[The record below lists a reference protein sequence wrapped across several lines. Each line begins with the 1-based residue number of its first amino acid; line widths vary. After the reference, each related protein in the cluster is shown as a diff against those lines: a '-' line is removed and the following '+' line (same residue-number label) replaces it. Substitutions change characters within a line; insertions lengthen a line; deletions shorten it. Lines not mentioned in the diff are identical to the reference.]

1 MVTSYSYLEVS
12 RLTND
17 WEEWVWCFLSVRHP
31 GLIPVHQKNSCTLLF
46 SGLRSPL
53 AAESCQPCSPNKWSV
68 DECAARLQPLS
79 DHYKTLQHQTFAIE
93 KLRESIVTTQ
103 SCPRDKN
110 KTLKKVRIVLYI
122 YIYFCVVIEFY
133 RCVKIS
139 CNGDDMPNTPLPV
152 KCPIYEM
159 SYLRNVLSMKC
170 PI

>member
-1 MVTSYSYLEVS
+1 MASGGSLSRVGKVDKQGESMVTSYSYLEVS

-31 GLIPVHQKNSCTLLF
+31 GLIPVYQKNSCTLLF

-103 SCPRDKN
+103 SCPGDKN
-110 KTLKKVRIVLYI
+110 KTLKKSKNCPIYI
-122 YIYFCVVIEFY
+122 YIFLC
-133 RCVKIS
+133 S
-139 CNGDDMPNTPLPV
+139 HW
-152 KCPIYEM
+152 
-159 SYLRNVLSMKC
+159 VLQVCKN
-170 PI
+170 